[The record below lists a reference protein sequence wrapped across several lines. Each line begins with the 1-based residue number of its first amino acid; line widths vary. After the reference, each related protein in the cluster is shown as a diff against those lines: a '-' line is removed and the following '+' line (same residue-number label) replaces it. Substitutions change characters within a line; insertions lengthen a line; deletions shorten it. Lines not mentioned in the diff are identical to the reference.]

1 MPRPSGPV
9 EESSPPA
16 PGTPRYLAFLPEH
29 AISEHRVV
37 VVTRHDGDHGAEI
50 STLAI
55 FPDAPPADALADALN
70 AMLRLQV
77 TADQRLDAAL
87 EHAPVPV
94 RAAVRE
100 LLPAL
105 AASRED
111 PHALRVVQQLAAK
124 GSYLLFPVTGCPA
137 QCDVCGTCRDDC
149 AGCGEC
155 ADGGC
160 DICLPVTVTPRTAA
174 VLGHALAVLADEAY
188 DYAYRTGVCPGGQPG
203 PLGAVPACARRL
215 EEWLLRRYA
224 RAFDDLAS
232 DLEAG
237 RLPLPACTAE
247 EIALDI
253 AIRDA
258 GRIHHDEDELVSSLE
273 ENLPGSRFDYHWDHL
288 QDALFQDKDYED
300 FLYTRAPVPGDT
312 AEQWFGEFGNIALR
326 DPGRGFRR

>member
-1 MPRPSGPV
+1 MPATEVPC
-9 EESSPPA
+9 
-16 PGTPRYLAFLPEH
+16 YLAFLPEH

-37 VVTRHDGDHGAEI
+37 AVTGHGSDHSAEI

-70 AMLRLQV
+70 AMLRRQV
-77 TADQRLDAAL
+77 TADRRLDAAL
-87 EHAPVPV
+87 ENAPAPV
-94 RAAVRE
+94 RAEVRE

-111 PHALRVVQQLAAK
+111 PRALRVVQQLAAK
-124 GSYLLFPVTGCPA
+124 GGYLLFPVTGCPA
-137 QCDVCGTCRDDC
+137 QCDVCVTCSDGC
-149 AGCGEC
+149 ASCPEC
-155 ADGGC
+155 AEGGC
-160 DICLPVTVTPRTAA
+160 DTCLPVTVTPRTAV
-174 VLGHALAVLADEAY
+174 VLGQALAVLADEAY
-188 DYAYRTGVCPGGQPG
+188 DYAYRTGVCPGGRPG

-215 EEWLLRRYA
+215 GEWLLRRYA

-258 GRIHHDEDELVSSLE
+258 ERIHHDE
-273 ENLPGSRFDYHWDHL
+273 
-288 QDALFQDKDYED
+288 
-300 FLYTRAPVPGDT
+300 
-312 AEQWFGEFGNIALR
+312 
-326 DPGRGFRR
+326 